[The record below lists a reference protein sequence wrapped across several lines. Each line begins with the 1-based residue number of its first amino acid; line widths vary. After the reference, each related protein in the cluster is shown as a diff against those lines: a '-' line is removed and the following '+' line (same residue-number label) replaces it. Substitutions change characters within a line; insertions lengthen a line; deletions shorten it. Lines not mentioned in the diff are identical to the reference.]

1 MENNFMPEKRRIE
14 FYRLIFR
21 AMGRELIKFMGFDA

>member
-21 AMGRELIKFMGFDA
+21 AMGRGLIKLMGSDA